1 MGGSMNE
8 NSDDSEM
15 SDGEVD
21 EFVEKS
27 YEDLKNGKHQ
37 VKLSDETFNCPYC
50 PKKKKQGYHYK
61 DILQHATGIG
71 KSTSDKR
78 SAQVKGSHLALAKFL
93 ETNLATGA
101 SPSNSKPTG
110 QTAVDVNNCD
120 NGVKFVWPWTGIV
133 VNLPTRQAD
142 DGRYVGESGSKLR
155 DELCR
160 RGFNALRV
168 RPLWNYRG
176 HSGTALVEFNKGWPG
191 LENALSFERAYESDK
206 HGRKEWL
213 ADNDQKSGL
222 YGWVAREEDY
232 KLTNIVGE
240 HLRKIGDLKTIS
252 DIMMEEDIKQSR
264 LISNLTQIIEM
275 KNEHKNE
282 IRLKCAETTASLT
295 LLEEEKDKLLQ
306 TYNEEIRKIQSS
318 SRDHLQKIFNDHE
331 KVKAQLE
338 SQKKE
343 LEFRRTELEK
353 RDANNDIER
362 KKLTEEIEKNAI
374 KNSSLEMAA
383 LAQQKAD
390 ENVTKLADD
399 QKRKKEELHNRII
412 ELEKKL
418 DAKQA
423 LVLEIEGLRGK
434 LNVMKHMG
442 DDDLEVLGKVEAIH
456 KVLRE
461 KEGEYEDLEALNQ
474 TLIIKERKCND
485 ELQEAR
491 KEMISGLKEL
501 PGRALI
507 GVKRMGELDSKPFL
521 EAMKRKYNEEEA
533 EDRAM
538 ELCSLWEE
546 YLKDPDW
553 HPFQVKLI
561 DGNHQ
566 ELINEEDEKLKGL
579 KKELGD
585 EVFKAVKSAL
595 VEINEYNPSGRY
607 ITSEL
612 WNYREGRRATLRE
625 GVEQML
631 KMWRSKKR
639 LKEDD
644 ITTIR

>member
-362 KKLTEEIEKNAI
+362 KKLTEEIEK
-374 KNSSLEMAA
+374 
-383 LAQQKAD
+383 
-390 ENVTKLADD
+390 V
-399 QKRKKEELHNRII
+399 
-412 ELEKKL
+412 
-418 DAKQA
+418 
-423 LVLEIEGLRGK
+423 
-434 LNVMKHMG
+434 
-442 DDDLEVLGKVEAIH
+442 
-456 KVLRE
+456 
-461 KEGEYEDLEALNQ
+461 
-474 TLIIKERKCND
+474 
-485 ELQEAR
+485 
-491 KEMISGLKEL
+491 
-501 PGRALI
+501 
-507 GVKRMGELDSKPFL
+507 
-521 EAMKRKYNEEEA
+521 
-533 EDRAM
+533 
-538 ELCSLWEE
+538 
-546 YLKDPDW
+546 
-553 HPFQVKLI
+553 
-561 DGNHQ
+561 
-566 ELINEEDEKLKGL
+566 
-579 KKELGD
+579 
-585 EVFKAVKSAL
+585 
-595 VEINEYNPSGRY
+595 
-607 ITSEL
+607 
-612 WNYREGRRATLRE
+612 
-625 GVEQML
+625 
-631 KMWRSKKR
+631 
-639 LKEDD
+639 
-644 ITTIR
+644 